1 MHEALYRYGC
11 NEAAAVRPAAP
22 LGLLGGV
29 WCPEQ
34 ASCNNVELGMG

>member
-11 NEAAAVRPAAP
+11 NEAAAVRPTAP

-29 WCPEQ
+29 WYPEQ